1 MRKKHGSRLS
11 TDNTWERDATEECQH
26 WGALTLPG
34 AARGWPCSVERA
46 APGGVDT
53 GLSGTLAC
61 PLVYLSNLP
70 AEVDQRPWEESV
82 REAVPSPKLWFSEE
96 WDEVSVRGRVN

>member
-1 MRKKHGSRLS
+1 MPPRSVSTGGRSLSRGPPEAGHAVWSEL
-11 TDNTWERDATEECQH
+11 RLEEC
-26 WGALTLPG
+26 A
-34 AARGWPCSVERA
+34 
-46 APGGVDT
+46 

-96 WDEVSVRGRVN
+96 WDEVNMRGRVN